1 MKGKIIK
8 FKKNNKGRKKII
20 LSIIILGII
29 CTACTTFVFAK
40 YSTEVLIN
48 ASAKI
53 AKPIIKMQGEET
65 REITILSPK
74 TSYSFSVKNYNEQ
87 EEINEVAMRYYIEI
101 ISEKF
106 EFLEVH
112 LYKGEEE
119 IKLTDYKTEQMD
131 LKINEKQE
139 DNYYLEVKMLEN
151 IEETLL
157 ENIQASLEI
166 KIHSIQVNE

>member
-1 MKGKIIK
+1 
-8 FKKNNKGRKKII
+8 
-20 LSIIILGII
+20 
-29 CTACTTFVFAK
+29 
-40 YSTEVLIN
+40 
-48 ASAKI
+48 
-53 AKPIIKMQGEET
+53 MQGEET

-87 EEINEVAMRYYIEI
+87 EEINEVAMNYYIEI
-101 ISEKF
+101 ISEKL
-106 EFLEVH
+106 ELLEVH

-119 IKLTDYKTEQMD
+119 IKLTDYKTEQMN

-139 DNYYLEVKMLEN
+139 DNYYLEVKMLED

>member
-8 FKKNNKGRKKII
+8 FRKNNRGRKKLI

-29 CTACTTFVFAK
+29 CTACTTFAFAK
-40 YSTEVLIN
+40 YSTQVIIN

-53 AKPIIKMQGEET
+53 AKPIIKMKGEET

-74 TSYSFSVKNYNEQ
+74 TSYSFSVKNYNEA

-101 ISEKF
+101 ISEKL
-106 EFLEVH
+106 EILEVN

-119 IKLTDYKTEQMD
+119 IKLIDNKTEQMD
-131 LKINEKQE
+131 LKIGEKQE
-139 DNYYLEVKMLEN
+139 DNYYLEVEMVDD

-157 ENIQASLEI
+157 ENIQMNLEI

>member
-8 FKKNNKGRKKII
+8 FRKNNKGRKKLI

-40 YSTEVLIN
+40 YSTQVLLN

-74 TSYSFSVKNYNEQ
+74 TSYSFSVKNYNES

-101 ISEKF
+101 ISEKL
-106 EFLEVH
+106 ELLEVH
-112 LYKGEEE
+112 LYKGEE
-119 IKLTDYKTEQMD
+119 IKLIDNKTEKMD
-131 LKINEKQE
+131 LKIGEKQE
-139 DNYYLEVKMLEN
+139 DNYYLEVKMVDDV
-151 IEETLL
+151 EETLL
-157 ENIQASLEI
+157 ENIQAKLEI